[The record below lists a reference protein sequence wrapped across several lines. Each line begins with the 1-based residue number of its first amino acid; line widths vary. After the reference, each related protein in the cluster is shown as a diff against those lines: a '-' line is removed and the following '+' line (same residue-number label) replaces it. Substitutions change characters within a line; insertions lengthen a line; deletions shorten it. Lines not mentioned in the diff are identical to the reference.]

1 MVELYFNAVVLIQR
15 FPNLKIHINF
25 AAFIILKYYF
35 NIMKIRNM
43 LLLTAIFPLQI
54 LSAQT
59 KVIAHRGYWDCEGS
73 AQNSIAS
80 LQKAQELHI
89 YGSEFDVWM
98 TSDGV
103 LVVNHDADIEGL
115 KIEDTPF
122 AKIKDIQLK
131 NGEKLPTLEAYLK
144 QGRKDRNTKLILELK
159 SHSTKDKEDRATA
172 AVVKM
177 VEKAGVK
184 KQTEYISFSLN
195 ICKELVRLDPKAE
208 VAYLNGDLAPQELK
222 ALKIT
227 GIDYNLKAL
236 QTNKHWID
244 EARKLK
250 MTVNVWT
257 VNNEADMQEMIDA
270 GVDYI
275 TTDRPTIAKE
285 LISKTKP

>member
-1 MVELYFNAVVLIQR
+1 
-15 FPNLKIHINF
+15 
-25 AAFIILKYYF
+25 
-35 NIMKIRNM
+35 MKNRMM
-43 LLLTAIFPLQI
+43 LLITAILPLHI
-54 LSAQT
+54 LQAQT

-80 LQKAQELHI
+80 LQKAQDLRI

-103 LVVNHDADIEGL
+103 LVVHHDADIEGL

-122 AKIKDIQLK
+122 AQIKDFRLK
-131 NGEKLPTLEAYLK
+131 NGEKLPTLEAYLH
-144 QGRKDRNTKLILELK
+144 QGKKDKKTKLILEIK
-159 SHSTKDKEDRATA
+159 PHSTKDKEDRAA
-172 AVVKM
+172 AAIVKM

-208 VAYLNGDLAPQELK
+208 VAYLNGDLSPQELK
-222 ALKIT
+222 SLKIT
-227 GIDYNLKAL
+227 GIDYNLKVL
-236 QTNKHWID
+236 QTKKHWID

-257 VNNEADMQEMIDA
+257 VNNKADIQKMIDA
-270 GVDYI
+270 GVDFI
-275 TTDRPTIAKE
+275 TTDRPTVAKE
-285 LISKTKP
+285 LTKS